1 MMFETILA
9 IFIGYVVGRLVSQ
22 PGKSMRVPD
31 KILRWDS
38 NILGYRVLMPN
49 EKVTDSTTYLLC
61 YEVNSSDKKR

>member
-9 IFIGYVVGRLVSQ
+9 VFIGYVVGRLVSQ
-22 PGKSMRVPD
+22 TGRTMRVPD

-49 EKVTDSTTYLLC
+49 EKVSDSITYLLC
-61 YEVNSSDKKR
+61 YEVNPSDKKR